1 MQSIQPIQEII
12 AAADGPLA
20 AYEALVAQEILRPDD
35 GQAAIAQELQ
45 AFFKHLAEHE
55 DGAKS
60 GLRGF
65 FSGRKK
71 DIPKLCGLYVWGDVG
86 RGKSMLMDLFYD
98 KVEGVNKRRVHF
110 HAFMQEV
117 HSRIH
122 SWRQLKPQADLI
134 KWVAE
139 ELANEVQILCLDEMQ
154 VHDITDASI
163 LSRLFTLLFQQGVLV
178 VFTSNR
184 PPMEL
189 YKNGIQRDQ
198 FVPFIELIERHMNV
212 LKIMS
217 DTDYRLEQLR
227 AIRQSFLYPL
237 DAPAAEFLHSTY
249 EALTQS
255 QPSDPVTLEVHGRR
269 ILIEKTTRGVAW
281 MTFAELCERPLGAAD
296 FLEIASVFHTVLL
309 QDIPELSPEKRNEAN
324 RFVTFIDA
332 LYEHRVKLICTA
344 AAPPEHLYP
353 KGDGSFEFERTVS
366 RLLEMQS
373 ERYMGLEHV
382 SG

>member
-12 AAADGPLA
+12 AAADGPLS
-20 AYEALVAQEILRPDD
+20 AYDALVAQDILRPDD
-35 GQAAIAQELQ
+35 GQAAIAQGLQ
-45 AFFKHLAEHE
+45 RFFEHLTERK
-55 DGAKS
+55 DNAKS
-60 GLRGF
+60 GLRGLF
-65 FSGRKK
+65 AGRKK
-71 DIPKLCGLYVWGDVG
+71 ELPELCGLYIWGDVG
-86 RGKSMLMDLFYD
+86 RGKSMLMDIFYD
-98 KVEGVNKRRVHF
+98 KVQGVNKRRVHF

-117 HSRIH
+117 HGRIH
-122 SWRQLKPQADLI
+122 SWRKLKPKADLI
-134 KWVAE
+134 QWVVE
-139 ELANEVQILCLDEMQ
+139 EMANEVQLLCLDEMQ

-189 YKNGIQRDQ
+189 YKHGIQRDQ
-198 FVPFIELIERHMNV
+198 FIPFIELIERQMDV

-237 DAPAAEFLHSTY
+237 DNTAAEFLHSTY
-249 EALTQS
+249 EALTQAH
-255 QPSDPVTLEVHGRR
+255 PSDPVTLEVQGRR
-269 ILIEKTTRGVAW
+269 ILVEKTTRGVAW

-296 FLEIASVFHTVLL
+296 YLEIASVFHTLLL
-309 QDIPELSPEKRNEAN
+309 QDIPELTPEKRNEAK
-324 RFVTFIDA
+324 RFVTLVDA
-332 LYEHRVKLICTA
+332 LYEHRTKLICTA

-373 ERYMGLEHV
+373 ERYMGLEHI
-382 SG
+382 SQ